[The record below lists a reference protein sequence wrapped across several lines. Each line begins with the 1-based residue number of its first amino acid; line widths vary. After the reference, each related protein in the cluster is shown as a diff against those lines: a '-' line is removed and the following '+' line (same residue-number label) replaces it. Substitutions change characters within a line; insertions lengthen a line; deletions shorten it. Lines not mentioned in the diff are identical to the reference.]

1 VADFSDIKKVLDRFG
16 SVLVERAKRNL
27 KITRKRKK
35 AKGTYSGNATASG
48 KLGNSIGFDSEVYKS
63 GAAEIGF
70 EMLEYGVV
78 LNEGRK
84 PTNGSPNPSKKFVSS
99 IKDWIKDKRI
109 KPKDKDGKF
118 VKATETRM
126 NGLAYVI
133 ARGIHRRGYDKA
145 PFFGEALEQTK
156 NKLNEIPDAYASVFD
171 SMIESNFK
179 ANGFKTK

>member
-1 VADFSDIKKVLDRFG
+1 MADFSDIKKVLDRFG
-16 SVLVERAKRNL
+16 SSLVERAKRNL
-27 KITRKRKK
+27 KVTRRRKK
-35 AKGTYSGNATASG
+35 AKGSYSGNATASG
-48 KLGNSIGFDSEVYKS
+48 KLGNSIRFNSEVYDS

-78 LNEGRK
+78 LNEGRN
-84 PTNGSPNPSKKFVSS
+84 PTSGKPNPSKEFVKS
-99 IKDWIKDKRI
+99 IKEWVGKKRI
-109 KPKDKDGKF
+109 KPRDKDGKF
-118 VKATETRM
+118 VKATEARI

-145 PFFGEALEQTK
+145 PFFDEALEQTK